1 MINMIRADLYRIFR
15 NIGIYIAFA
24 ILLLMLAI
32 SIYTVSP
39 GNLGTASVTV
49 NDVTISNEFPSS
61 MLEDLSLEDLHG
73 MRIQDL
79 RKLMLKSEGYE
90 LDRDILSVNINLYYL
105 FIFIAA
111 LAVTV
116 DFSTGSVKNTLSSAI
131 SRKTYFISKTLLV
144 IILCLLLFFLNTYL
158 AYFGNLIFNSK
169 NLASSLWTVTKIS
182 LMQLPPIL
190 ALASILSGLAFIVKK
205 TSIFNTISIPLIMA
219 AQLIFQLILQ
229 VFNIKGDFMQYEFQ
243 IMIKMLANNPSRDY
257 LIRSYLVCA
266 VVIILAHA
274 LGYISFHK
282 TEVK

>member
-1 MINMIRADLYRIFR
+1 MINMIRADLYRIFK

-32 SIYTVSP
+32 SIYMVSP

-49 NDVTISNEFPSS
+49 NDVTISNESSSS

-131 SRKTYFISKTLLV
+131 SRKTYFFSKTLLV
-144 IILCLLLFFLNTYL
+144 IFLCLLLFLMNTYL
-158 AYFGNLIFNSK
+158 AYFGNLIFNNK

-190 ALASILSGLAFIVKK
+190 ALASILSSLAFIVKK
-205 TSIFNTISIPLIMA
+205 TSLFNTISIPLIMI
-219 AQLIFQLILQ
+219 AQLIFQFILQ
-229 VFNIKGDFMQYEFQ
+229 VFNIKGDYMQYEFQ

-257 LIRSYLVCA
+257 LMRSYLICA
-266 VVIILAHA
+266 VIIILAHA
-274 LGYISFHK
+274 LGYVSFHK
-282 TEVK
+282 REVK